1 MKIRQRWQFLI
12 SLAIPVLLMQ
22 GCAYAPGMQLKAG
35 PGFFTFTRLTEPVEE
50 DDYILVPVTKHV
62 VQRLELEHLK
72 AESLTP
78 ESKIPAEWIVDSQNY
93 DYQVGFPDILQIVV
107 LGHPELNIAA
117 TTSDSKGATETD
129 GTTGTEGAEGISV
142 RVSSDGTILLPV
154 VGAITVAGKS
164 IDDIKKLVT
173 HAFMPYIREPLV
185 DVMVTSFRSKKVQVV
200 GEVKEPKDVAITD
213 VPLRLVDGINA
224 AGGPGPTAALDNV
237 RVVRQGRQIRLS
249 LLHIYDLARSEEN
262 ILLQDGDV
270 VKVENSENVFIMGEV
285 RNTGMKPLESTG
297 LTLAAALQSSGGI
310 NQETANAAKV
320 MVLRQ
325 GKDKP
330 LVYYLNA
337 NEPEQLLLST
347 RFPLQQSDVVYVST
361 SDIYNLGKIM
371 RTILL
376 PAQYGMSA
384 AIIMK

>member
-1 MKIRQRWQFLI
+1 
-12 SLAIPVLLMQ
+12 
-22 GCAYAPGMQLKAG
+22 
-35 PGFFTFTRLTEPVEE
+35 
-50 DDYILVPVTKHV
+50 
-62 VQRLELEHLK
+62 LEHLK
-72 AESLTP
+72 AESLTAG
-78 ESKIPAEWIVDSQNY
+78 SKIPAEWIVDSQNY

-117 TTSDSKGATETD
+117 TTSDSKGGTETD
-129 GTTGTEGAEGISV
+129 GATGTEGAEGISV
-142 RVSSDGTILLPV
+142 RVSSDGPILLPV

-164 IDDIKKLVT
+164 INDIKKLVT
-173 HAFMPYIREPLV
+173 HALMPYIRDPLV

-224 AGGPGPTAALDNV
+224 AGGPGPSAALDNV
-237 RVVRQGRQIRLS
+237 RVFRQGRQIRLS

-262 ILLQDGDV
+262 ILLLDGDV
-270 VKVENSENVFIMGEV
+270 VNVKNSENIFIMGEV
-285 RNTGMKPLESTG
+285 RKSGLMPLESRG
-297 LTLAAALQSSGGI
+297 LTLLTALQSSGGI
-310 NQETANAAKV
+310 NQDSANASKV
-320 MVLRQ
+320 IVLRQ

-361 SDIYNLGKIM
+361 SEIYQLGKIM

-376 PAQYGMSA
+376 PVQYGMSA
-384 AIIMK
+384 GSMMK